1 MPWDIIALPAL
12 LSLAYGFWKGL
23 NASKQVRTVP
33 VPARRPRNSKP

>member
-23 NASKQVRTVP
+23 NASKKLR
-33 VPARRPRNSKP
+33 